1 MSTRRRRVGGVWTA
15 SGAIEVPC
23 HWDNR
28 NAHDMNYAQC
38 FDDLER
44 WRDRLRRERS
54 GPEVIRQIE
63 DRIKQESDPLL
74 MQILGRF
81 LADEHD
87 AQGNPAAAD
96 AVRRADP
103 EQEILRW
110 RDDWR
115 ERHAENDLVR
125 ALEDRVQQ
133 EFNPLKLHALRGL
146 LAREHRK
153 RRNYGAAE
161 AVYLADFEADPARPQ
176 ALFCLARQKFNDE
189 NQPDVAMRIVD
200 RALAAALHSGIFRRK
215 ALGLKARIALT
226 LQSYATVDD
235 VLRHIMRLT
244 FTKGNLDVEV
254 ERDFLDRAPPG
265 CLDAEVARAYDA
277 YCRARGKV
285 STASDEEIDE
295 LILRLARPR
304 WQKMA
309 MIAGKALNEFRA
321 RQLDANEHAVA
332 ERVRAMV
339 EAGRL
344 AAQGNI
350 SCLRRSEIRL
360 PG

>member
-1 MSTRRRRVGGVWTA
+1 MS
-15 SGAIEVPC
+15 
-23 HWDNR
+23 
-28 NAHDMNYAQC
+28 YAQR

-44 WRDRLRRERS
+44 WRDGLRRERS
-54 GPEVIRQIE
+54 GPEVIREIE
-63 DRIKQESDPLL
+63 DRIRREFDPFLI
-74 MQILGRF
+74 QILYRF

-87 AQGNPAAAD
+87 AQGNPEAAD
-96 AVRRADP
+96 RVRRADP

-110 RDDWR
+110 RDDWL
-115 ERHAENDLVR
+115 ERHAGDDFVR
-125 ALEDRVQQ
+125 TLEGRIQQ
-133 EFNPLKLHALRGL
+133 ESNPLKLRALRGV
-146 LAREHRK
+146 LAREYRK
-153 RRNYGAAE
+153 RGDHRAAE

-176 ALFCLARQKFNDE
+176 ALLCLARQKFNDE
-189 NQPDVAMRIVD
+189 DQPDVAMRIID
-200 RALAAALHSGIFRRK
+200 RALAVAVHSGIFRRK
-215 ALGLKARIALT
+215 ALGLKARIALA
-226 LQSYATVDD
+226 LQSYTTVED

-244 FTKGNLDVEV
+244 FSKGNLDVEV

-277 YCRARGKV
+277 FCRARGKV

-304 WQKMA
+304 WQKTA
-309 MIAGKALNEFRA
+309 MITAKALIEFEA
-321 RQLDANEHAVA
+321 RQLDASEHAIA
-332 ERVRAMV
+332 ERVAAMV

-350 SCLRRSEIRL
+350 SCLRRSEVRL